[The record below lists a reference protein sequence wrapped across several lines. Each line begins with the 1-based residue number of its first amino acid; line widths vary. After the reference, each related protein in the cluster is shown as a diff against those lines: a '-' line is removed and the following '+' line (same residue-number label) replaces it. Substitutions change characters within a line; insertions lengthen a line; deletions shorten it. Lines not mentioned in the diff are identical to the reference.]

1 MAVDSPECNCR
12 SEVVRAVE
20 IGNHHFIHPNSRLR
34 WKSLLPRRQVG
45 GFCVTFCRNF
55 MEPGATS
62 EGGCEAQS
70 PGLTTARTLPA
81 KHVQLNCRNTA
92 ASCLQPFTNWP
103 GGEKVV
109 SRRQYSR
116 HEICHE
122 HRSPGR
128 FSTEC
133 SQTKNVGPPP
143 FQKCTLSS
151 TCQRA
156 VEGQSGRKSCAAS
169 LSRNCAKWN

>member
-128 FSTEC
+128 FST
-133 SQTKNVGPPP
+133 KNPPGVQSDKKRWTSTVP
-143 FQKCTLSS
+143 EMHTFQYLP
-151 TCQRA
+151 A
-156 VEGQSGRKSCAAS
+156 GR
-169 LSRNCAKWN
+169 RGAKRP